1 MSCDVSDASP
11 RHSLGSSLAA
21 NQTPVFLAF
30 YQTVLCRTFHKY
42 LEKKKKQFIFNFQAR
57 ELGNKNEL
65 MQWNCLHFPLNTAM
79 RGLYFFNFSV
89 RILPPSR
96 NSLLLDKLK
105 KGNIRKTTQLDLKAI
120 IWWSFTTTM
129 PLNTSPAEVFTSWCR
144 PLHHVGEAH
153 LVLGWQGGVMHVVE
167 LLFSKSR
174 QK

>member
-1 MSCDVSDASP
+1 MCLMPHHVTVWD
-11 RHSLGSSLAA
+11 LLWL
-21 NQTPVFLAF
+21 QTKLQFFWLFTKQFSAEHF
-30 YQTVLCRTFHKY
+30 INTWKR
-42 LEKKKKQFIFNFQAR
+42 KKKQFIFNFQAR